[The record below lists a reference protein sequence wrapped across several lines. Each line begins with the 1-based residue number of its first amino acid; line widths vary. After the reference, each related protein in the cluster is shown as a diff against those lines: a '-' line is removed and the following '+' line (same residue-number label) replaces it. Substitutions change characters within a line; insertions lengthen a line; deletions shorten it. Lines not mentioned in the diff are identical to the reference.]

1 MSDPRDPSV
10 ELLPFPA
17 AAIERLGVG
26 PDTRFTV
33 KTYMRFR
40 GLDPVAY
47 TPRALQDLGRLT
59 ARLARQEGF
68 GEHKVPEDGYEVHTW
83 PLAVWEAIAA
93 GRRGTV
99 PPATPRQIGYIMML
113 ACERGRGGDFLAR
126 LSRPLN
132 MDEAGTI
139 IDQLVGKRRPQRAR
153 NYDEGEYR

>member
-1 MSDPRDPSV
+1 MSDEI

-17 AAIERLGVG
+17 AAVARAGAS

-40 GLDPVAY
+40 GLDPAAY
-47 TPRALQDLGRLT
+47 SAKALQDLGKMT

-68 GEHKVPEDGYEVHTW
+68 SEHKVPEDGLQVHTW
-83 PLAVWEAIAA
+83 PLAVWEAISA

-113 ACERGRGGDFLAR
+113 ACERGRGHDFLAR
-126 LSRPLN
+126 LSRPLD
-132 MDEAGTI
+132 MDEAGAML
-139 IDQLVGKRRPQRAR
+139 DQLVRPRRPQRDR
-153 NYDEGEYR
+153 SYDVGPYQ